1 MDAAIYI
8 YTFKEGLLSKLAHD
22 LRLSVQRFEI
32 SARGTEISAR
42 FTPASLHIDG
52 VMKDGKLVRTEPS
65 DNDRRKIKDN
75 VLSDVLRASEYGEV
89 RFEGRAQS
97 REPPYH
103 VTGELTLC
111 GVTRPLSV
119 LLMVRGERLVGEL
132 ELVPSQ
138 WGIKPFHALGGTL
151 KVQDKVRV
159 AVHAEFRSRADDP
172 RASKPDWLSTG
183 AELNPS
189 VQLVWRPNP
198 TRPSLIKS
206 SLPPGS

>member
-32 SARGTEISAR
+32 SARGTEISAH
-42 FTPASLHIDG
+42 FAPGSLRIDG
-52 VMKDGKLVRTEPS
+52 VMKDGKLLRNEPS
-65 DNDRRKIKDN
+65 ESDRRKIRDN
-75 VLSDVLRASEYGEV
+75 IMQDVLRTADYGDV
-89 RFEGRAQS
+89 RFEGRSSS
-97 REPPYH
+97 REPPFT
-103 VTGELTLC
+103 VVGDLTMC

-132 ELVPSQ
+132 ELTPSQ
-138 WGIKPFHALGGTL
+138 WGIKPFRALGGTL
-151 KVQDKVRV
+151 KVQDRIRV
-159 AVHAEFRSRADDP
+159 AVHANADFL
-172 RASKPDWLSTG
+172 AAG
-183 AELNPS
+183 AELNPA
-189 VQLVWRPNP
+189 VQLVWQPNP